1 MPDRLFDLA
10 DRVVVVTGA
19 LGQLGRAYAGELLA
33 RGAKVALLDRYD
45 DPSALPAALRTAL
58 DEGRAVLV
66 KADITEKAALVDAL
80 ALIRDRLGTPYG
92 LIANAAL
99 DSPPSAPPE
108 ENGPFETY
116 PVESFRK
123 VLDVNVTGTMLCC
136 QVFGGAMA
144 EAGRGSIVNIGS
156 IYGVVSPDQSIYE
169 YRRTGGDTF
178 FKPVAYS
185 ASKSALMNLTRY
197 LATYWAQRNV
207 RVNTVTLAG
216 VFANQDPRFLEG
228 YLKRMPAGR
237 MAEPDDYL
245 GIMVYL
251 LSDASHY
258 ATGAEF
264 RIDGGW
270 TAW

>member
-1 MPDRLFDLA
+1 MHDPLFDLTG
-10 DRVVVVTGA
+10 RVVVVTGA
-19 LGQLGRAYAGELLA
+19 LGQLGSAYAEALVQ
-33 RGAKVALLDRYD
+33 RGAKVALLDRHD
-45 DPSALPAALRTAL
+45 DVSKLSDELKLACADGRALAVAADVTDRDALVAALERIEAQ
-58 DEGRAVLV
+58 
-66 KADITEKAALVDAL
+66 
-80 ALIRDRLGTPYG
+80 LGTPFG

-99 DSPPSAPPE
+99 DSPPSAPAS
-108 ENGPFETY
+108 ENGPFEDY
-116 PVESFRK
+116 PVDSFRK
-123 VLDVNVTGTMLCC
+123 VLDVNVTGVMLCC

-144 EAGRGSIVNIGS
+144 RSGRGSIVLIGS

-169 YRRTGGDTF
+169 YRRSETETF

-185 ASKSALMNLTRY
+185 ASKSALYNLTRY
-197 LATYWAQRNV
+197 LATYWAPRQV
-207 RVNTVTLAG
+207 RVNSVTLAG

-228 YLKRMPAGR
+228 YLKKMPLGR
-237 MAEPDDYL
+237 MAEPDDYT

-251 LSDASHY
+251 LSDASRY

>member
-1 MPDRLFDLA
+1 MHDKLFDLSG
-10 DRVVVVTGA
+10 RVVIVTGA
-19 LGQLGRAYAGELLA
+19 LGQLGSAYAQALVE
-33 RGAKVALLDRYD
+33 RGAKVALLDRHD
-45 DPSALPAALRTAL
+45 DISRLSDTLKDACL
-58 DEGRAVLV
+58 DGRAV
-66 KADITEKAALVDAL
+66 AL
-80 ALIRDRLGTPYG
+80 AADVTDREALARALGTIEQKLGTPSG

-99 DSPPSAPPE
+99 DSPPNAPAS
-108 ENGPFETY
+108 ENGAFEDY

-123 VLDVNVTGTMLCC
+123 VLDVNVTGVMLCC

-144 EAGRGSIVNIGS
+144 AVGRGSIVLIGS
-156 IYGVVSPDQSIYE
+156 IYGVVSPDQSIYD
-169 YRRTGGDTF
+169 YRRSETETF

-185 ASKSALMNLTRY
+185 ASKSALYNLTRY
-197 LATYWAQRNV
+197 LATYWAPKGV
-207 RVNTVTLAG
+207 RVNSVTLAG

-228 YLKRMPAGR
+228 YLKKMPLGR
-237 MAEPDDYL
+237 MAEPDDYT

-251 LSDASHY
+251 LSEASKY

>member
-1 MPDRLFDLA
+1 VHDPLFDLTG
-10 DRVVVVTGA
+10 RVVVVTGA
-19 LGQLGRAYAGELLA
+19 LGQLGSSYAQVLVE
-33 RGAKVALLDRYD
+33 RGAKVALLDRHND
-45 DPSALPAALRTAL
+45 ISGLSAVLQEACA
-58 DEGRAVLV
+58 DGRAMAVA
-66 KADITEKAALVDAL
+66 ADVTDRDAL
-80 ALIRDRLGTPYG
+80 AKALATIEAGLGTPSG

-99 DSPPSAPPE
+99 DSPPNAPAS
-108 ENGPFETY
+108 ENGAFEDY
-116 PVESFRK
+116 PVDSFRK
-123 VLDVNVTGTMLCC
+123 VLDVNVTGVMLCC

-144 EAGRGSIVNIGS
+144 KAGRGSIVLVGS

-169 YRRTGGDTF
+169 YRRSETETF

-185 ASKSALMNLTRY
+185 ASKSALYNLTRY
-197 LATYWAQRNV
+197 LATYWAPKSV
-207 RVNTVTLAG
+207 RVNSVTLAG

-228 YLKRMPAGR
+228 YLKKMPLGR
-237 MAEPDDYL
+237 MAEPDDYA

-251 LSDASHY
+251 LSDASRY